1 MYWLMREL
9 GAKELGGI
17 VAAIVFAFSAF
28 MVLWLELP
36 TFVSVAVWLPLA
48 LLLVQRA
55 VERRSVFYGMLAG
68 LVLALAFLAG
78 HFQIAFYVVLATGLW
93 WLWKLV
99 EVCASRGE
107 DYTRSSRSACR

>member
-1 MYWLMREL
+1 M
-9 GAKELGGI
+9 
-17 VAAIVFAFSAF
+17 FAFSAF

-48 LLLVQRA
+48 LMLVQRA
-55 VERRSVFYGMLAG
+55 VERRSVFHGMLCG

-99 EVCASRGE
+99 EVWRAEGKIYSFLKV
-107 DYTRSSRSACR
+107 SCRLRRAL